1 MYASGRY
8 FENQTMHDGM
18 VHAAGVHNSWL
29 RSNPE
34 ALAYAERLFVP
45 FDDLEPADKLRPV
58 KVVRAC
64 MAIRRVYNSTVS
76 SKIQIPADEYQ
87 AMFEAALGSS
97 MRCGLVPIL
106 SPGAAL
112 YVWDQCVLAS
122 WSRMLPCMSAVLLVA
137 LRDHLV
143 KTTTWPELCGAI
155 RKRGSRMGAAHLQRV
170 MEESGF
176 DNQVRRDLRV
186 REPVGVTWDSAA
198 TGASEALHS
207 TLSQLGR
214 DFQAADKVGAGAG
227 GAGGAPAAGAAE
239 GTVEVDADGSPLK
252 PRPPSKDHP
261 SGVSRPSA
269 AAAVQRS
276 PRTAVPNLAI
286 EKEEEAE
293 MILKQA
299 KESPRKD
306 TADPSLDTKEP
317 GYMSPRKPESEAEKA
332 AQAAE
337 DKARAEKV
345 GWLDDTSCSFCAQ
358 PAVPPCYYT
367 PCLAAKPKPRRTP
380 DHLSKSGP
388 NLLTALTTPTTVSKL
403 NAEKKAEDDAANAK
417 KRAEEEAAAKRKAEE
432 EAAKKK
438 KADDERKVMVSK
450 KRFSFAWTN

>member
-1 MYASGRY
+1 
-8 FENQTMHDGM
+8 
-18 VHAAGVHNSWL
+18 
-29 RSNPE
+29 
-34 ALAYAERLFVP
+34 
-45 FDDLEPADKLRPV
+45 
-58 KVVRAC
+58 

-76 SKIQIPADEYQ
+76 SKTQIPADEYQ

-122 WSRMLPCMSAVLLVA
+122 WPRMLPCMSAVLLVA

-143 KTTTWPELCGAI
+143 KTTTWPELCAAI
-155 RKRGSRMGAAHLQRV
+155 RKRGSRLGAAHLQRI

-176 DNQVRRDLRV
+176 DNQVRRELRV

-198 TGASEALHS
+198 TGASEALQS

-214 DFQAADKVGAGAG
+214 DFQASG
-227 GAGGAPAAGAAE
+227 GPGTGGDAAAEAEGAAE
-239 GTVEVDADGSPLK
+239 VDANGSPLK
-252 PRPPSKDHP
+252 PRPPTKDRP

-293 MILKQA
+293 TILKQA

-306 TADPSLDTKEP
+306 TADPSLETKEP

-332 AQAAE
+332 AQVAE
-337 DKARAEKV
+337 DKARAEK
-345 GWLDDTSCSFCAQ
+345 
-358 PAVPPCYYT
+358 
-367 PCLAAKPKPRRTP
+367 
-380 DHLSKSGP
+380 
-388 NLLTALTTPTTVSKL
+388 L
-403 NAEKKAEDDAANAK
+403 NAEKKAKEDAANAD
-417 KRAEEEAAAKRKAEE
+417 KRAAEEAAAKKKADE
-432 EAAKKK
+432 EAAAKKVV
-438 KADDERKVMVSK
+438 DDERKAKEAQEKARADASK
-450 KRFSFAWTN
+450 RQEAEAAAAVEAKTATLNAAIEKAIQTTYKKPWKAADIQGFNAKEKKAYERKFKTLNRTIDKEKLTTKGFSQSEVTAAKARYGIR